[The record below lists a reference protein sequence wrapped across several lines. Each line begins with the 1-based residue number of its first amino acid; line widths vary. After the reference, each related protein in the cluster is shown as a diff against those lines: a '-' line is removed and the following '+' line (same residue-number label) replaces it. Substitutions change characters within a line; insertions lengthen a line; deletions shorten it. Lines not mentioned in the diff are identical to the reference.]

1 MCASVRKVR
10 PPIRPSS
17 GFARNISRVVDP
29 EDPAASFKGAV
40 TIVERLGNS
49 TLIYVDT
56 PAGQLIVEGKGNLE
70 VKSGEP
76 VGLKVMGSQ
85 AHLFGPTGA
94 VL

>member
-1 MCASVRKVR
+1 M
-10 PPIRPSS
+10 
-17 GFARNISRVVDP
+17 
-29 EDPAASFKGAV
+29 

-49 TLIYVDT
+49 TLLYVDT

-76 VGLKVMGSQ
+76 VGLKVMESQ
-85 AHLFGPTGA
+85 AHLFGPTGS